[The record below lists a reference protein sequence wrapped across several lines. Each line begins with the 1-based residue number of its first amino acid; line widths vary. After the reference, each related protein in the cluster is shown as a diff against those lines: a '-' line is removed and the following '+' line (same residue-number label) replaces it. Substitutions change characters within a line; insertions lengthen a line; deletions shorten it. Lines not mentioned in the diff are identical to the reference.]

1 MCSSKI
7 EDLLKKFHL
16 DNRASKR
23 ELDIAYETLTKNI
36 SGKEFEEY
44 RQAYEFLVFNFYG
57 LEETVLTNTILNDN
71 NIKEDKNLLNE
82 LPPEIQSGLEYIDSQ
97 VDGGLTDDLKYTL
110 STQQVNVALLF
121 KSLAENKRKF
131 FNMSYWTKQD
141 INNVLQESCLNPI
154 NYMTIMFEISP
165 NKYCTNPHIEKAKIF
180 NFLQNIKKIHEENGT
195 CKFFQIYTTLTG
207 VLCSSFVE
215 ESVSYLLAQF
225 LEDKCKIEK
234 WNFNVTF

>member
-57 LEETVLTNTILNDN
+57 LEETVLTNTILDDN
-71 NIKEDKNLLNE
+71 NTKEDKNLLNE

-141 INNVLQESCLNPI
+141 INNVLQES
-154 NYMTIMFEISP
+154 
-165 NKYCTNPHIEKAKIF
+165 
-180 NFLQNIKKIHEENGT
+180 
-195 CKFFQIYTTLTG
+195 
-207 VLCSSFVE
+207 
-215 ESVSYLLAQF
+215 
-225 LEDKCKIEK
+225 
-234 WNFNVTF
+234 